1 MRIRQLESF
10 VCICELGSITQ
21 AAAALNIVQP
31 ALGAQISSL
40 EEELGVQLLERGR
53 RGTTVTPAGVYFL
66 AEAKKIL
73 EHVSTVK
80 RTIKTFAPGE
90 KEHIMIGLTAS
101 LSAMLAGALAQDLS
115 QLSHAVSVQV
125 VEDMSHVLGER
136 VARGDLDF
144 ALAFNVPD
152 HKSIRKRPLL
162 QESVFFITSPNSPF
176 GKDEPIE
183 MAELAKAT
191 FVIPTEK
198 GQIIHLLKDAMVQYG
213 LQLNVAFQVESMDAI
228 KGMIADGMAC
238 AVLPFGNVGREVKAG
253 LLIARRIVNPSLTR
267 TLYMVQHANSPMS
280 EAGKEAETVIAE
292 SISLLAKNIAY
303 EPLNLVNGVHH

>member
-73 EHVSTVK
+73 EHVSTIK
-80 RTIKTFAPGE
+80 KTIKTFAPGE
-90 KEHIMIGLTAS
+90 KEHILIGLTAS

-115 QLSHAVSVQV
+115 QLSHSVSVQV
-125 VEDMSHVLGER
+125 VEDMSHLLGER

-152 HKSIRKRPLL
+152 HKALRKRPLL

-176 GKDEPIE
+176 GREGPIE

-198 GQIIHLLKDAMVQYG
+198 GQIIHLLKDAMIQYG

-238 AVLPFGNVGREVKAG
+238 AVLPYGNVGREVKAG
-253 LLIARRIVNPSLTR
+253 MLIARRIVNPPLTR
-267 TLYMVQHANSPMS
+267 TLYMLQQASGTMS
-280 EAGKEAETVIAE
+280 EAGREAEAVIAQ

-303 EPLNLVNGVHH
+303 EPLDLADLHH

>member
-1 MRIRQLESF
+1 VRIRQLESF

-53 RGTTVTPAGVYFL
+53 RGTTVTAAGVYFL

-80 RTIKTFAPGE
+80 KTIKTLAPGE
-90 KEHIMIGLTAS
+90 KEHILIGLTAS

-125 VEDMSHVLGER
+125 VEDMSHLLGER

-152 HKSIRKRPLL
+152 HKALRKRPLL

-176 GKDEPIE
+176 GREGPIE

-198 GQIIHLLKDAMVQYG
+198 GQIIHLLKDAMIQYG

-228 KGMIADGMAC
+228 KGMIADGVAC
-238 AVLPFGNVGREVKAG
+238 AVLPYGNVGREVKAG
-253 LLIARRIVNPSLTR
+253 MLIARRIVNPPLTR
-267 TLYMVQHANSPMS
+267 TLYMLQQANGTMS
-280 EAGKEAETVIAE
+280 EAGREAEAVIAQ

-303 EPLNLVNGVHH
+303 EPLDLVGLHH

>member
-53 RGTTVTPAGVYFL
+53 RGTKVTPAGVYFL
-66 AEAKKIL
+66 GEAKKMLEQVATMKKTIRTFAQNEK
-73 EHVSTVK
+73 EHVSV
-80 RTIKTFAPGE
+80 
-90 KEHIMIGLTAS
+90 GLTAS

-115 QLSHAVSVQV
+115 QLSRSISVQV
-125 VEDMSHVLGER
+125 VEDMSHLLGER

-144 ALAFNVPD
+144 ALAFNVPE
-152 HKSIRKRPLL
+152 HKALRRRPVL

-176 GKDEPIE
+176 GQDRPID
-183 MAELAKAT
+183 MAELATAT

-198 GQIIHLLKDAMVQYG
+198 GLIIHLLKEAMSHFG
-213 LQLNVAFQVESMDAI
+213 LPLKVAFQIESMDAI
-228 KGMIADGMAC
+228 KGIIAEGTAC
-238 AVLPFGNVGREVKAG
+238 AVLPYGTVARDVKAG
-253 LLIARRIVNPSLTR
+253 TLIARRIVNPSLTR
-267 TLYMVQHANSPMS
+267 TLYLLQASGRPVTA
-280 EAGKEAETVIAE
+280 AIKEAETVIQKGIE
-292 SISLLAKNIAY
+292 VLSHSFAY
-303 EPLNLVNGVHH
+303 EPFEIEAAAT

>member
-10 VCICELGSITQ
+10 VSVCELGSITQ

-31 ALGAQISSL
+31 ALGAQINAL
-40 EEELGVQLLERGR
+40 EEELGVQLFERGR
-53 RGTTVTPAGVYFL
+53 RGTKVTPAGIYFL
-66 AEAKKIL
+66 GEARKML
-73 EHVSTVK
+73 EHVSDVK
-80 RTIKTFAPGE
+80 KTIKTFVPNE
-90 KEHIMIGLTAS
+90 KEHLSVGLTAS

-115 QLSHAVSVQV
+115 HLSRSVSVQV

-152 HKSIRKRPLL
+152 HKAIRKQPML

-176 GKDEPIE
+176 GHDKPID

-198 GQIIHLLKDAMVQYG
+198 GQIIHLLKEAMHQFG
-213 LQLNVAFQVESMDAI
+213 LPLNVAFQIESMDAI
-228 KGMIADGMAC
+228 KGLITDGTAC
-238 AVLPFGNVGREVKAG
+238 AVLPFGTVAREVKAG
-253 LLIARRIVNPSLTR
+253 ALIARRIVNPPLRR
-267 TLYMVQHANSPMS
+267 TLFLLQPSNRLQTDATRHAQATIERSVS
-280 EAGKEAETVIAE
+280 RLAE
-292 SISLLAKNIAY
+292 SPAFEGL
-303 EPLNLVNGVHH
+303 G

>member
-53 RGTTVTPAGVYFL
+53 RGTTVTAAGVYFL

-80 RTIKTFAPGE
+80 KTIKTLAPGE
-90 KEHIMIGLTAS
+90 KEHILIGLTAS

-125 VEDMSHVLGER
+125 VEDMSHLLGER

-152 HKSIRKRPLL
+152 HKALRKRPLL

-176 GKDEPIE
+176 GREGPIE

-198 GQIIHLLKDAMVQYG
+198 GQIIHLLKDAMIQYG

-228 KGMIADGMAC
+228 KGMIADGVAC
-238 AVLPFGNVGREVKAG
+238 AVLPYGNVGREVKAG
-253 LLIARRIVNPSLTR
+253 MLIARRIVNPPLTR
-267 TLYMVQHANSPMS
+267 TLYMLQQANGTMS
-280 EAGKEAETVIAE
+280 EAGREAEAVIAQ

-303 EPLNLVNGVHH
+303 EPLDLVGLHH